1 MTRAL
6 VLGGGGPV
14 GVGWESGLAVGL
26 AREGVVLGDADLIVG
41 TSAGSIVGSRLALR
55 MDLPALVS
63 AVGRPLPAPAAAG
76 AAGAPEPT
84 GDLMTVW
91 ADTASRGLTPEQV
104 RVELGKLSLSA
115 PDGNESAFVTAEV
128 FAQLEGCQWPASFR
142 CTAIDTLTGALQV
155 WDGSSGVPLP
165 LGVASSCSVPGVF
178 PPVTIGT
185 ARYMDGG
192 MRTPLNADLAAGHD
206 AVIAV
211 SCTPLALPEG
221 ISMPVFEA
229 LFGQVNAELAAVRD
243 SGAALEVITPGQE
256 FLDISGWGANLMDP
270 SRAEP
275 AYQAGLRQAAVE
287 AARLRPL
294 WAS

>member
-26 AREGVVLGDADLIVG
+26 AREGVVLGEADLIVG
-41 TSAGSIVGSRLALR
+41 TSAGSIVGSRLALQ
-55 MDLPALVS
+55 MDLADLVS
-63 AVGRPLPAPAAAG
+63 AVGRPLPLPAG
-76 AAGAPEPT
+76 TGAPEPT

-91 ADTASRGLTPEQV
+91 ADTAARGLTPEQV

-115 PDGNESAFVTAEV
+115 PAGPETDFVTAEV
-128 FAQLEGCQWPASFR
+128 FAQLDGCPWPASFR

-155 WDGSSGVPLP
+155 WDESAGVPLP

-221 ISMPVFEA
+221 ISMPVFED
-229 LFGQVNAELAAVRD
+229 LFRQVNAELAAVRD
-243 SGAALEVITPGQE
+243 SGATLEVIAPSQE
-256 FLDISGWGANLMDP
+256 FLEVSGWGANLMDP
-270 SRAEP
+270 SRVEP

-287 AARLRPL
+287 AARLRSM
-294 WAS
+294 WAG